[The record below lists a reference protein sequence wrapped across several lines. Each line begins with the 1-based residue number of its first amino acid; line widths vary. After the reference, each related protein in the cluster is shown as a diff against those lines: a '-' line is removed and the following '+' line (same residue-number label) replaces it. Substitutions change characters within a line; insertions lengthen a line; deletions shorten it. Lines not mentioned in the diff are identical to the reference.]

1 VQPAIEWI
9 DESITVGVDVDDE
22 SQLVFIGGQEGL
34 EGSCFNFGEGSWSG
48 EVGVAWVLECGFG
61 IGGSPCKVVN
71 PPSITLEI
79 DNIIYLTKIY
89 CKIPVQ
95 VYTALRKVLLCL
107 TLELWIHVFPFCRY
121 LVILCP
127 MALNVGY
134 SIHVEYGHEKVLVL
148 LQKLLVGGILLQ
160 IAQLNELEEL
170 VDDHRG
176 GDHLTSVCGACKEDG
191 WLLAAHYVGIGE
203 DLVTQS
209 MRRCRLLLFVIIVI
223 ILVSLEESTS
233 LNEAFII

>member
-1 VQPAIEWI
+1 M
-9 DESITVGVDVDDE
+9 
-22 SQLVFIGGQEGL
+22 
-34 EGSCFNFGEGSWSG
+34 
-48 EVGVAWVLECGFG
+48 
-61 IGGSPCKVVN
+61 
-71 PPSITLEI
+71 
-79 DNIIYLTKIY
+79 TKIY

-95 VYTALRKVLLCL
+95 VDTTLRKVLLRL

-134 SIHVEYGHEKVLVL
+134 SIYVEYGHEEVLVL

-176 GDHLTSVCGACKEDG
+176 GDHLTGVCGACEEDG
-191 WLLAAHYVGIGE
+191 WLLAAHYVGISE

-209 MRRCRLLLFVIIVI
+209 MRRCRLLLFIIIIIII
-223 ILVSLEESTS
+223 ILVLLEESTS